1 RYKGIMQEHVISKR
15 GGRYVLPI
23 KKEHRKSVNGSILD
37 ESASGQTVFIEPS
50 DMQGL
55 QMELTL
61 LHADEVREETK
72 VLSDLTELAEQYQ
85 FELRTNADIV
95 GIYDYI
101 IARGKYA
108 ISIGGRNV
116 SLNQEGFIHLKS
128 AVHPLIGSTMVPLDF
143 TIGKRY
149 KTLIIT

>member
-1 RYKGIMQEHVISKR
+1 
-15 GGRYVLPI
+15 
-23 KKEHRKSVNGSILD
+23 
-37 ESASGQTVFIEPS
+37 
-50 DMQGL
+50 
-55 QMELTL
+55 MELNF

-72 VLSDLTELAEQYQ
+72 VLSDLTALAEQYQ

-108 ISIGGRNV
+108 VSIGGRNV

-143 TIGKRY
+143 YRGAV
-149 KTLIIT
+149 

>member
-1 RYKGIMQEHVISKR
+1 HELRPLLSEIERSIHGGRVVDSASKDLAKIRKKIIVTEERIKRKLDSLMSRYKGIMQEHVISKR

-95 GIYDYI
+95 GI
-101 IARGKYA
+101 
-108 ISIGGRNV
+108 
-116 SLNQEGFIHLKS
+116 
-128 AVHPLIGSTMVPLDF
+128 
-143 TIGKRY
+143 
-149 KTLIIT
+149 